1 MLLHLSK
8 NADCSQFYC
17 VQQGHH
23 ETHVSFIYLSQKDI
37 NKLSCDNSH
46 VQNSNPKHC
55 EFIIYVPLS
64 SDPPHAFK
72 SPLMNMY
79 SHIHS
84 YN

>member
-37 NKLSCDNSH
+37 NKL
-46 VQNSNPKHC
+46 VTTVMYRIQTQNIVNLLYMC
-55 EFIIYVPLS
+55 LCLLT
-64 SDPPHAFK
+64 PPHAFK